1 MNKTEVEN
9 TLTEHNGFVEA
20 KEYILNQVKKP
31 VKHVTFWLFFFVG
44 ILILAASGFWF
55 ELFRYLKLQNSTDG
69 MKAALIFFVL
79 PLVNTAALQFVLT
92 KALKKS
98 VKASVCLVAIILD
111 LLCWGLLYFD
121 PSFTSWSYICI
132 ISIVLIISLLIA
144 WLQSSLNEDFYD
156 CPTPDAPL
164 GGDTA
169 SPLQGEIP
177 SDFQS

>member
-69 MKAALIFFVL
+69 MKAA
-79 PLVNTAALQFVLT
+79 
-92 KALKKS
+92 
-98 VKASVCLVAIILD
+98 
-111 LLCWGLLYFD
+111 
-121 PSFTSWSYICI
+121 
-132 ISIVLIISLLIA
+132 
-144 WLQSSLNEDFYD
+144 
-156 CPTPDAPL
+156 
-164 GGDTA
+164 
-169 SPLQGEIP
+169 
-177 SDFQS
+177 